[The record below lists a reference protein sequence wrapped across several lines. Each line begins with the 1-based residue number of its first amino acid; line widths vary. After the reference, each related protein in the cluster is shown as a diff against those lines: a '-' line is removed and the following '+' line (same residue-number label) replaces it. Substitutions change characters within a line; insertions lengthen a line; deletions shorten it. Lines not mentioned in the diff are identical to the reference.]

1 MKLRGKST
9 HERTGGLVKEIGR
22 STCNEEPSIPD
33 IKGRNKNSK
42 SEMSSS
48 HSKRRT
54 TVVHYIESRDS
65 EEIETSKFPQKIKG
79 KLKKCTETKSRVEGS
94 SKVKE
99 DTDLHVHSLHLFL
112 QQKKETDI
120 DERSRTLIV
129 YPLLC

>member
-9 HERTGGLVKEIGR
+9 RERTGGLVKEIGG

-54 TVVHYIESRDS
+54 TVFTTLKA
-65 EEIETSKFPQKIKG
+65 EIQK
-79 KLKKCTETKSRVEGS
+79 KLKPVNSHRK
-94 SKVKE
+94 
-99 DTDLHVHSLHLFL
+99 
-112 QQKKETDI
+112 
-120 DERSRTLIV
+120 
-129 YPLLC
+129 